1 MRVAHNPEVL
11 SYLVEA
17 KVALRTEMYLACILT
32 SGTLAELV
40 LREMSSDYNSNV
52 ATICKKLY
60 DSKILNKEQ
69 FDNFTKIRKIRN
81 QYAHIN
87 LKQNWDKPPEGIV
100 FEHDGNAAFLE
111 EVLEH
116 QTSFKNKIFM
126 KYYAYSALDAE
137 KIYELTSS
145 TLLKL
150 DLDEGSSSY

>member
-1 MRVAHNPEVL
+1 MRVAHSPEVL

-32 SGTLAELV
+32 AGTLAELV
-40 LREMSSDYNSNV
+40 LREISSDYNSNV

-60 DSKILNKEQ
+60 ENKVLNKEQ
-69 FDNFTKIRKIRN
+69 FENFTKIRKIRN

-100 FEHDGNAAFLE
+100 FEQNGIATFLE
-111 EVLEH
+111 EVLEQ

-126 KYYAYSALDAE
+126 KHYAYSALDAE
-137 KIYELTSS
+137 KIFKLVTS

-150 DLDEGSSSY
+150 DLEEETISY